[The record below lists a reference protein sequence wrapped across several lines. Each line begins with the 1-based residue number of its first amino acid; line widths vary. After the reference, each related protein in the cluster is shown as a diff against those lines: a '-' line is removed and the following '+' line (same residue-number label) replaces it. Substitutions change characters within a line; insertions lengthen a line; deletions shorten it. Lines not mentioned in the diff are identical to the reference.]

1 MLYYTHHV
9 GRHIERHRPLPSNGW
24 GPGGVS
30 ASHSIGDKSAVC
42 DDQQIVLNDKDNR
55 SSVFTVRDAETAMMT
70 FTIFAIAVI
79 VGIFL
84 YEIVL
89 KRNNI
94 VSFLYAVVVNVSSI
108 LSAATLLTLFEEGIS
123 LMFLRRAREERAKLR
138 EERKQFKQEKE
149 QFEKEKEQFEAHKK
163 SVEAQNSQPKPKD
176 AKPDK

>member
-1 MLYYTHHV
+1 M
-9 GRHIERHRPLPSNGW
+9 I
-24 GPGGVS
+24 
-30 ASHSIGDKSAVC
+30 C
-42 DDQQIVLNDKDNR
+42 DSQQIVLNDKDNR
-55 SSVFTVRDAETAMMT
+55 SSVFTVRDAEIAMMT

-94 VSFLYAVVVNVSSI
+94 VSFLYTVAVNVSSI

-138 EERKQFKQEKE
+138 EERKQFKAEKDELEKLRQSNEELRRSNEKLRQELSKLNNE
-149 QFEKEKEQFEAHKK
+149 SPANSSKPED
-163 SVEAQNSQPKPKD
+163 VE
-176 AKPDK
+176 PDK